1 MNRKLSYIK
10 MRGEGGG
17 GGYYV
22 VLENAS
28 TSENQVKTTE
38 IVWFF

>member
-10 MRGEGGG
+10 IRGEGGG
-17 GGYYV
+17 GESV

-38 IVWFF
+38 II

>member
-10 MRGEGGG
+10 IRGEGGG
-17 GGYYV
+17 ESV

-38 IVWFF
+38 II